1 MKINLEDENLK
12 GSLTG
17 LVIALVEI
25 LHEVL
30 EHQAIRRMEHDSLTP
45 DETERLGNA
54 LLKLKE
60 TIDSLK
66 EEQGIEQA
74 VRDVRGQLDRLV
86 DSLARGE
93 PDAR

>member
-25 LHEVL
+25 LREVL
-30 EHQAIRRMEHDSLTP
+30 EHQAIRRVENDSLTP
-45 DETERLGNA
+45 DEIERLGNA

-60 TIDSLK
+60 TIDDLK
-66 EEQGIEQA
+66 EEQGIEQT